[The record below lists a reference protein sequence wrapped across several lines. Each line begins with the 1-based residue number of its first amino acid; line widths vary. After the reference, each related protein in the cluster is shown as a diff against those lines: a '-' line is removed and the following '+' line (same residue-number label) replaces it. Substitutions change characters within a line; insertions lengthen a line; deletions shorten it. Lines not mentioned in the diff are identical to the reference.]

1 MTDMTVHSLYN
12 AANLASSNPPAE
24 EVLTAEVQKTLL
36 TTADMLE
43 FSAQGLSILS
53 DPASANKPLGT
64 QVLGFGSVTDR
75 QAASTAWT
83 GGSAVTR
90 FTTEYEFSY
99 FDLVN
104 GTITK
109 TLSSG
114 AGALAS
120 GGANGAAYSG
130 HTIRV
135 TFDAGSC
142 QAGDLPQTLDSM
154 AASYEAKYVALG
166 SSYVGQALDDQR
178 GQWKALY
185 EAGKE
190 EAAHSFANLL
200 GKFLDKGAQAA
211 QNKKVY
217 DSVQGLFSA
226 YEAKYRALTTG
237 RGTKDWMQADLYEAS
252 LRLKALGA
260 EETLEEDGASGLY
273 GCRELD
279 FAAMSISAYQSAVHS
294 AALGGVGS
302 EARQAL
308 RVSMVSMKVETMAA
322 RGLIGEEMA
331 ELLRTSGENARREML
346 DAMDGYLAKR
356 REEREDAQAAFPAVD
371 RELFDTVYDAVM
383 KDFHRSEDVMAALLE
398 GAAAARVRL
407 DSLSA
412 AASAQRWI
420 GELGTKGYWDTFDG
434 ASYQSGIYAFAV
446 DWQEFLG
453 EIDSSKRD
461 LNALA

>member
-12 AANLASSNPPAE
+12 AANLASSNSPAE

-43 FSAQGLSILS
+43 FSAQGLSVLS
-53 DPASANKPLGT
+53 DPVSLSKPLGT
-64 QVLGFGSVTDR
+64 QILGFGGVTDR
-75 QAASTAWT
+75 QSATPAGA
-83 GGSAVTR
+83 GGSAATR
-90 FTTEYEFSY
+90 FTTEYAFSY

-114 AGALAS
+114 AG
-120 GGANGAAYSG
+120 NGAAYSG
-130 HTIRV
+130 HTICV
-135 TFDAGSC
+135 TFDAGNC

-166 SSYVGQALDDQR
+166 SSYVGKALDDQR
-178 GQWKALY
+178 SQWKALY
-185 EAGKE
+185 GAGKE
-190 EAAHSFANLL
+190 AAASSLANLL
-200 GKFLDKGAQAA
+200 GKFLDKGEQAA

-217 DSVQGLFSA
+217 DSVQRLFAA
-226 YEAKYRALTTG
+226 YEAKYRALTSS
-237 RGTKDWMQADLYEAS
+237 RGTNDWMQADLYEAS
-252 LRLKALGA
+252 LCLKALGA
-260 EETLEEDGASGLY
+260 DEKLKEDRASGLY
-273 GCRELD
+273 TRRELD

-308 RVSMVSMKVETMAA
+308 RVSMVSMKVGTMAA

-331 ELLRTSGENARREML
+331 ELLKTSGENARREML

-356 REEREDAQAAFPAVD
+356 REEREDAQEAFPAVD
-371 RELFDTVYDAVM
+371 RELFDAVYDAVM

-412 AASAQRWI
+412 GASAQRWI
-420 GELGTKGYWDTFDG
+420 GELGNKGYWDTFDG